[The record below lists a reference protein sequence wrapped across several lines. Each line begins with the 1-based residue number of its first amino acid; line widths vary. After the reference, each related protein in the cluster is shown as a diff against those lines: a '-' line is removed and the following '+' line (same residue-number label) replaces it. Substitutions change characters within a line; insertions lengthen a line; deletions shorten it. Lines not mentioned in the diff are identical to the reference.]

1 MSNKTSTMGY
11 EKVYQKLKDEIIW
24 LDIKPET
31 VIALTEVADRFGISR
46 TPVKEALVHLNAEG
60 WIMRHGSHFIS
71 SPLTLDLIRDL
82 TEIRSFMEIQAYIWA
97 MNRMMPAG
105 IKQLESVLEDLDALN
120 ADTPNRRIIEIDF
133 KFHKTLY
140 QATGNQQ
147 LSLYLERIL
156 YHFIRIWLSLNRPIH
171 PEIFFKEIK
180 AIIQAV
186 KEKDEISLRA
196 ATIGHIKVSLDEIMG
211 L

>member
-1 MSNKTSTMGY
+1 MGY
-11 EKVYQKLKDEIIW
+11 EQVYEKLKHEIIW

-31 VIALTEVADRFGISR
+31 MIALTEVAERFGVSR
-46 TPVKEALVHLNAEG
+46 TPVKEALVHLHAEG

-97 MNRMMPAG
+97 MHRITPKG
-105 IKQLESVLEDLDALN
+105 IEKLEAIVQELGAL
-120 ADTPNRRIIEIDF
+120 ADDTPNRDIIEIDF
-133 KFHKTLY
+133 KFHQTLF
-140 QATGNQQ
+140 QATGNSQ
-147 LSLYLERIL
+147 LAAYLERIL
-156 YHFIRIWLSLNRPIH
+156 SHFIRFWLSRNKPIH
-171 PEIFFKEIK
+171 PETFFKETRAMIK
-180 AIIQAV
+180 AI

-196 ATIGHIKVSLDEIMG
+196 ATIGHVKSSLDEIMG